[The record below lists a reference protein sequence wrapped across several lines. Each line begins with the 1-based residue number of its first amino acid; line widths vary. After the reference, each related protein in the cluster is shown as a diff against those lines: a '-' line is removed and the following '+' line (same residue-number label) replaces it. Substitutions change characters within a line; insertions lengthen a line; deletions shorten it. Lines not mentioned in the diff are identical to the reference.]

1 MTHASNTPRPK
12 GSRKPRRGF
21 WRGLGGFLLYF
32 AKPNDWRALTVG
44 VFLTLV
50 GLGGVLNSAGR
61 SLWELLGLVAIGL
74 FGLVYTV
81 ASVVYIARKMNER
94 PTR

>member
-32 AKPNDWRALTVG
+32 VKPNDWRSLTVG

-50 GLGGVLNSAGR
+50 GLGGVLNSGGR
-61 SLWELLGLVAIGL
+61 SFWELLGLVAIGL
-74 FGLVYTV
+74 FGLVYT
-81 ASVVYIARKMNER
+81 AACVVTLFKQMNER